1 LYHQK
6 YIDYKNA
13 TTNKKLDHEF
23 KLYTEQHT
31 KDVLNLE
38 KQVFYDKVSQLK
50 ADNQVMGRNITKD
63 KYHNNREEE
72 EKTRKRIV
80 EEFQDDIDKLKDEIF
95 KLQSLKEEEEER
107 NADPALLKKQKES
120 TMNLKQ
126 DHNKIVTDI
135 TVAKNR
141 IKDLDTRK
149 EILNMAIK
157 DIL

>member
-1 LYHQK
+1 
-6 YIDYKNA
+6 
-13 TTNKKLDHEF
+13 
-23 KLYTEQHT
+23 
-31 KDVLNLE
+31 
-38 KQVFYDKVSQLK
+38 
-50 ADNQVMGRNITKD
+50 MGRNITKD
-63 KYHNNREEE
+63 KYHNNRDEI
-72 EKTRKRIV
+72 EKSNKKKI
-80 EEFQDDIDKLKDEIF
+80 EDLQDEIDLLKEEIF

-107 NADPALLKKQKES
+107 NADPQLLKRQKET

-126 DHNKIVTDI
+126 DHNKVVTDI